1 VRERL
6 EAIEAVAA
14 HAPDLLFLDV
24 QMPRLTGF
32 ETLELLEP
40 RPAVVFVTA
49 YDRHAVKA
57 FEVNAVD
64 YLLKP
69 FSRERFDAALAKAR
83 TLLATGARRPDPAA
97 LAAAARPEGAP
108 LERIAVREGTRVT
121 LLPVESVEWAKAED
135 DYVLIRSGG
144 RNHLKHQTLA
154 DLATQLPVARFVRV
168 HRSWVVKRRAA
179 RLPRGGK
186 DGGDGG
192 WRAGP
197 GQPGGSGAAEGAPPE
212 RLKCPVRRGI
222 SGPAGKRSVEGLDLA
237 QGGEGRS
244 RGVPFPSASRRSR
257 QSGRSRRARP
267 ACRTCACGRS
277 GRTSRRSPRGGSGL
291 RRPQPGPRPRRG
303 PRAGSSRRSGGRPSS

>member
-1 VRERL
+1 MTRLRVVVVDDEELARSVVREHLASHPDVEVAAECANGL

-69 FSRERFDAALAKAR
+69 FSKERFDAALAKAR
-83 TLLATGARRPDPAA
+83 ALLATGARRPDPAA

-121 LLPVESVEWAKAED
+121 LLPVDRVEWVKAED

-144 RNHLKHQTLA
+144 RNHLKHQPLA
-154 DLATQLPVARFVRV
+154 DLAAQLPAARFVRV
-168 HRSWVVKRRAA
+168 HRSWIVNVA
-179 RLPRGGK
+179 RLAALEEGK
-186 DGGDGG
+186 TAVMTDGE
-192 WRAGP
+192 RVP
-197 GQPGGSGAAEGAPPE
+197 VSRSGSA
-212 RLKCPVRRGI
+212 RLK
-222 SGPAGKRSVEGLDLA
+222 EL
-237 QGGEGRS
+237 
-244 RGVPFPSASRRSR
+244 
-257 QSGRSRRARP
+257 
-267 ACRTCACGRS
+267 
-277 GRTSRRSPRGGSGL
+277 L
-291 RRPQPGPRPRRG
+291 RNG
-303 PRAGSSRRSGGRPSS
+303 

>member
-1 VRERL
+1 MTRLRVVIVDDEELARSLVREHLAAHPDVQVVSECANGL

-69 FSRERFDAALAKAR
+69 FSKERFDAALAKAR
-83 TLLATGARRPDPAA
+83 ALLAAGARGPEPAA

-121 LLPVESVEWAKAED
+121 LLPVDTVEWAKAED

-154 DLATQLPVARFVRV
+154 DLAAQLPATRFVRV
-168 HRSWVVKRRAA
+168 HRSWVLNVGRLSSLEEGKTAVMADGERVPVSRSGAA
-179 RLPRGGK
+179 RLK
-186 DGGDGG
+186 
-192 WRAGP
+192 
-197 GQPGGSGAAEGAPPE
+197 EI
-212 RLKCPVRRGI
+212 L
-222 SGPAGKRSVEGLDLA
+222 
-237 QGGEGRS
+237 
-244 RGVPFPSASRRSR
+244 
-257 QSGRSRRARP
+257 
-267 ACRTCACGRS
+267 RTG
-277 GRTSRRSPRGGSGL
+277 
-291 RRPQPGPRPRRG
+291 
-303 PRAGSSRRSGGRPSS
+303 